1 MKKIYEFIY
10 VINSRHGY
18 RTVEGSSKGKSSR
31 WVDRSLKSDRWVFT
45 RAPSFLARALS
56 FRSPRPKV
64 NNSDDDEGT
73 SSAIAPIMPS
83 SAVDPAHC

>member
-1 MKKIYEFIY
+1 MVYFEAAFCGEERFNEP
-10 VINSRHGY
+10 VVTTHNSRHGY
-18 RTVEGSSKGKSSR
+18 RTGEGSSKGKSS
-31 WVDRSLKSDRWVFT
+31 

-73 SSAIAPIMPS
+73 SSATAPIMPS
-83 SAVDPAHC
+83 SVVDSARC

>member
-1 MKKIYEFIY
+1 M
-10 VINSRHGY
+10 NRHSRHGY

-31 WVDRSLKSDRWVFT
+31 WVDRSLKSDWWVFT

-56 FRSPRPKV
+56 FRSPRPNV

-83 SAVDPAHC
+83 SSVDPAHC